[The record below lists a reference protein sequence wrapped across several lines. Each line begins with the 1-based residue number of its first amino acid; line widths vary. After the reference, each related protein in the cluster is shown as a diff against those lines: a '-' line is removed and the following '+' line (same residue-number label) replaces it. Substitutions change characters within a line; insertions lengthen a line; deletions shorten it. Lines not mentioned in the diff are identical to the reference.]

1 MKDDKNLE
9 QLLQQALSPN
19 EEPRDWLNQNIVK
32 RAKERERMGKID
44 KKRIPAAALM
54 AAAVISVGSLT
65 AAAAW
70 KYLTPDQVAK
80 EAEDIGL
87 AAAFQGEGAI
97 SINETQTYGP
107 YKITLLGVVSG
118 ENLSKYAVSGSTG
131 EIRSDRTYVVTAIEN
146 ADGTPRPATSEDSYG
161 QDPFFVS
168 PLIKGQDPSIFNAVT
183 MGGAYTEFVQDGI
196 QYRITETDNVQAFAD
211 RTLYLAVNSGT
222 FYDNG
227 AYQFDGATGEITRNE
242 GYEGVNALFLL
253 PLDGS
258 KADKEKADAY
268 IRQMEEEMNG
278 TEEPPADG
286 ENPAGTEGSEDA
298 LDPALE
304 SEATE
309 TYTHTG
315 EAADGTDSALG
326 GGTSHSF
333 ADTGETSGFASEIAG
348 WDETDFEKHAELLE
362 NLTQTLQ
369 VGPDG
374 SISYSYQTEDGM
386 GSSNTMLAESLF
398 KENQFGMSEVKEII
412 TGESDGEKSTYIETF
427 TRNQDGTITLK
438 VYKYKANG

>member
-118 ENLSKYAVSGSTG
+118 ENLSKYAASGSTG

-278 TEEPPADG
+278 T
-286 ENPAGTEGSEDA
+286 GS
-298 LDPALE
+298 ALE
-304 SEATE
+304 
-309 TYTHTG
+309 G
-315 EAADGTDSALG
+315 EAGR
-326 GGTSHSF
+326 SF
-333 ADTGETSGFASEIAG
+333 AGTGETSGFASEIAG

-398 KENQFGMSEVKEII
+398 KENQFGMSEVKDII
-412 TGESDGEKSTYIETF
+412 TGETDGEKSTYIETF

>member
-211 RTLYLAVNSGT
+211 RILYLAVNSGT

-278 TEEPPADG
+278 T
-286 ENPAGTEGSEDA
+286 GS
-298 LDPALE
+298 ALE
-304 SEATE
+304 
-309 TYTHTG
+309 G
-315 EAADGTDSALG
+315 EAGR
-326 GGTSHSF
+326 SF
-333 ADTGETSGFASEIAG
+333 AGTGETSGLASEIAG
-348 WDETDFEKHAELLE
+348 WDEADFEKHAELLE

>member
-118 ENLSKYAVSGSTG
+118 ENLSKYAASGSTG

-183 MGGAYTEFVQDGI
+183 MGGVYTEFVQDGI

-278 TEEPPADG
+278 T
-286 ENPAGTEGSEDA
+286 GS
-298 LDPALE
+298 ALE
-304 SEATE
+304 
-309 TYTHTG
+309 G
-315 EAADGTDSALG
+315 EAGR
-326 GGTSHSF
+326 SF
-333 ADTGETSGFASEIAG
+333 AGTGETSGFASEIAG

-398 KENQFGMSEVKEII
+398 KENQFGMSEVKDII
-412 TGESDGEKSTYIETF
+412 TGETDGEKSTYIETF

>member
-278 TEEPPADG
+278 T
-286 ENPAGTEGSEDA
+286 GS
-298 LDPALE
+298 ALE
-304 SEATE
+304 
-309 TYTHTG
+309 G
-315 EAADGTDSALG
+315 EAGR
-326 GGTSHSF
+326 SF
-333 ADTGETSGFASEIAG
+333 AGTGETSGLASEIAG
-348 WDETDFEKHAELLE
+348 WDEADFEKHAELLE

>member
-118 ENLSKYAVSGSTG
+118 ENLSKYAASGSTG

-161 QDPFFVS
+161 QDPIPH
-168 PLIKGQDPSIFNAVT
+168 PLPAPAPPLRRLNPNSDFLAKN
-183 MGGAYTEFVQDGI
+183 
-196 QYRITETDNVQAFAD
+196 
-211 RTLYLAVNSGT
+211 TLVYA
-222 FYDNG
+222 
-227 AYQFDGATGEITRNE
+227 
-242 GYEGVNALFLL
+242 
-253 PLDGS
+253 
-258 KADKEKADAY
+258 
-268 IRQMEEEMNG
+268 
-278 TEEPPADG
+278 
-286 ENPAGTEGSEDA
+286 
-298 LDPALE
+298 
-304 SEATE
+304 
-309 TYTHTG
+309 
-315 EAADGTDSALG
+315 
-326 GGTSHSF
+326 
-333 ADTGETSGFASEIAG
+333 
-348 WDETDFEKHAELLE
+348 
-362 NLTQTLQ
+362 
-369 VGPDG
+369 PDVAK
-374 SISYSYQTEDGM
+374 T
-386 GSSNTMLAESLF
+386 A
-398 KENQFGMSEVKEII
+398 
-412 TGESDGEKSTYIETF
+412 
-427 TRNQDGTITLK
+427 
-438 VYKYKANG
+438 

>member
-118 ENLSKYAVSGSTG
+118 ENLSKYAASGSTG

-211 RTLYLAVNSGT
+211 RTLYLAVSSGT

-278 TEEPPADG
+278 T
-286 ENPAGTEGSEDA
+286 GS
-298 LDPALE
+298 ALE
-304 SEATE
+304 
-309 TYTHTG
+309 G
-315 EAADGTDSALG
+315 EAGR
-326 GGTSHSF
+326 SF
-333 ADTGETSGFASEIAG
+333 AGTGETSGLASEIAG
-348 WDETDFEKHAELLE
+348 WDEADFEKHAELLE